1 MVMDSL
7 MVGGLLLEP
16 HHMIC
21 IFLIL
26 LMGPVQVVYVK
37 ESAKVHEI
45 HCWPKFYKFNI
56 L

>member
-1 MVMDSL
+1 
-7 MVGGLLLEP
+7 MVGGDLLEP

-26 LMGPVQVVYVK
+26 LMGPVQVVSVCVK

-45 HCWPKFYKFNI
+45 HCWPKLYKFN
-56 L
+56 LL